1 MCLRTRCPSRLL
13 IIAALA
19 AELVAQTGG
28 HDIDV
33 YLIGGQSNATGQ
45 GYMRNLPEG
54 WKADERVMLFTS
66 GVAKQGGGIFS
77 GQAANTWLPLHQ
89 ASESPDRFGPE
100 LGFGN
105 RMQEQTPGR
114 HVAIIKHAW
123 SGTNLYKDWVPGK
136 DAADTAS
143 FGKQFRTFVETVD
156 RGMADLRERGNRPV
170 IRGMTWQQ
178 GESDAATAA
187 HEYAANLTHFIARVR
202 EQFHVPDLVFVYGY
216 VCPPPGKRQG
226 CEIIRQAQHDLDQ
239 DSGSELSVKNAY
251 VVLTDDLSQRA
262 DDKDTPLPGDHVHF
276 GSAGTL
282 GLGRRYAEKMFE
294 VLRNT
299 LGAH

>member
-1 MCLRTRCPSRLL
+1 VILRKCEIL
-13 IIAALA
+13 IGALTALA
-19 AELVAQTGG
+19 GVAVAQTGG
-28 HDIDV
+28 QDIDV

-54 WKADERVMLFTS
+54 WRADERVMLFTS
-66 GVAKQGGGIFS
+66 GVVKQGGGIFS
-77 GQAANTWLPLHQ
+77 GQPANTWLPLHQ

-105 RMQEQTPGR
+105 RMQELTPGR
-114 HVAIIKHAW
+114 HIAIVKHAW
-123 SGTNLYKDWVPGK
+123 SGTNLYKDWAPGK

-156 RGMADLRERGNRPV
+156 RGMAGLRERGDRPV

-187 HEYAANLTHFIARVR
+187 QEYAANLTHFIARVR
-202 EQFHVPDLVFVYGY
+202 EQFHVPDLVFIYGY
-216 VCPPPGKRQG
+216 VCPPPGKREG
-226 CEIIRQAQHDLDQ
+226 CEIIRQAEHDLDQ
-239 DSGSELSVKNAY
+239 ASGSPLAVRNAY
-251 VVLTDDLSQRA
+251 VVPTNDLSQRA
-262 DDKDTPLPGDHVHF
+262 EDKDTPLPGDHVHF

-282 GLGRRYAEKMFE
+282 ELGRRYAEKMFE
-294 VLRNT
+294 VLRST
-299 LGAH
+299 LDVH